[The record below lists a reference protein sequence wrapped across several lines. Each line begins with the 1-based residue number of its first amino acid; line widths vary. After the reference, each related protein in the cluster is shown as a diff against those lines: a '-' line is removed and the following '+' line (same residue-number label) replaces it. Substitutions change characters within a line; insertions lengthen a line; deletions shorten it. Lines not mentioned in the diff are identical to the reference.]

1 MKKFN
6 LILIL
11 IFSYQLGISQTNQQ
25 KVSKSD
31 SLFFQDYS
39 FSGRMKNNS
48 YVNTSINV
56 KTLDYTK
63 ILKKLSEKKKFDIS
77 EKSYTVKNVEI
88 KGLSERIDLRILE
101 GVHSKITD
109 GEGSNFHRF
118 SIFNNEKEKE
128 YALKNIN
135 SNQKLGLAIYIEK
148 KGKNKYLSDTEI
160 NIVIEYLKT
169 I

>member
-1 MKKFN
+1 M
-6 LILIL
+6 
-11 IFSYQLGISQTNQQ
+11 
-25 KVSKSD
+25 D
-31 SLFFQDYS
+31 
-39 FSGRMKNNS
+39 
-48 YVNTSINV
+48 
-56 KTLDYTK
+56 
-63 ILKKLSEKKKFDIS
+63 
-77 EKSYTVKNVEI
+77 VEI

-109 GEGSNFHRF
+109 SEGSNYHRF

-148 KGKNKYLSDTEI
+148 KGKIKYLSDTEM
-160 NIVIEYLKT
+160 NIVIEYLKS

>member
-63 ILKKLSEKKKFDIS
+63 ILKKLSEKIIYKSNLLFNLNFNEYFFLIHPIQNRPKKKQCYAPTYQGCI
-77 EKSYTVKNVEI
+77 
-88 KGLSERIDLRILE
+88 RC
-101 GVHSKITD
+101 SK
-109 GEGSNFHRF
+109 
-118 SIFNNEKEKE
+118 
-128 YALKNIN
+128 
-135 SNQKLGLAIYIEK
+135 
-148 KGKNKYLSDTEI
+148 
-160 NIVIEYLKT
+160 
-169 I
+169 